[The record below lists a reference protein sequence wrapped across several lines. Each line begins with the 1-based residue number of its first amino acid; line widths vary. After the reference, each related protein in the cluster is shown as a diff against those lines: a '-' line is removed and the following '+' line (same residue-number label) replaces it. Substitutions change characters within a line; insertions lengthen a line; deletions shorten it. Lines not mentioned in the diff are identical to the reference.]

1 MGGRKRRW
9 SVEQLK
15 DAVCDST
22 SFRQVL
28 IKLGLR
34 GTGGNYDQ
42 LKKYIKENLISIR
55 HFKGYAW
62 NKGLRGLF
70 RKPTVPLEK
79 ILTNGIYFHSFQLKK
94 RLFSAKLKSEYC
106 ELCGWAMKTQDG
118 YLPLELDHING
129 DRRDNRLVNLRVLC
143 PNCHSL
149 TPHYRGRLS
158 KKYNY
163 KI

>member
-1 MGGRKRRW
+1 MSGRKRTW

-15 DAVCDST
+15 DAIKNST

-34 GTGGNYDQ
+34 EAGGNYDQ
-42 LKKYIKENLISIR
+42 LQKYIKEYSFGIN
-55 HFKGYAW
+55 HFRGHAW

-70 RKPTVPLEK
+70 RRPTVPLKK
-79 ILTNGIYFHSFQLKK
+79 ILAKGVYFHSFQLKK
-94 RLFSAKLKSEYC
+94 RLFNAKLKPEYC
-106 ELCGWAMKTQDG
+106 EWCGWAKRTEDG

-129 DRRDNRLVNLRVLC
+129 NRRDNRLINLRVLC

-149 TPHYRGRLS
+149 TPHHRGRGV
-158 KKYNY
+158 KNYN
-163 KI
+163 KQ